1 MSGGNDDR
9 AGGKADGKQCE
20 GTCRGEGEKW
30 SCMEKRDR
38 RMEVYIGK
46 VVCSA
51 SHVANMQMCCGVL
64 RVLCAMR
71 RCGMACGT

>member
-1 MSGGNDDR
+1 MGARTTGR
-9 AGGKADGKQCE
+9 VGKQMGSNVKE
-20 GTCRGEGEKW
+20 HAGARGRNGVVWK
-30 SCMEKRDR
+30 KRDP

-51 SHVANMQMCCGVL
+51 SHVANMQMCCDVL